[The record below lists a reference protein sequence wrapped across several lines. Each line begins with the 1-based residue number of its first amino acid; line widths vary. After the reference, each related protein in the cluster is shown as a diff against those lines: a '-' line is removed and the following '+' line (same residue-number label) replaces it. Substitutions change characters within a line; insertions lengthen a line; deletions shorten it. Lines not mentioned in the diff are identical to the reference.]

1 MWFKRTNWVLIAALS
16 VLGVLATYRRFAL
29 DAGPASLTTD
39 TQSSQLKTSAE
50 RVEFLG
56 RYLKLRTPISDAA
69 FRIVW
74 HDNSGFVPGPSDWSM
89 AAAVKVTPA
98 DSPTWLAGAKPVTQA
113 ADYPLGI
120 SQESPQVV
128 PADWHVTSV
137 GDRCARERA
146 LLIWHPEGVLEYVA
160 HTN

>member
-1 MWFKRTNWVLIAALS
+1 MWLKRTNWLLIAALS
-16 VLGVLATYRRFAL
+16 VLGVLAALCWFVL
-29 DAGPASLTTD
+29 DAEPPSLTTD

-56 RYLKLRTPISDAA
+56 RYLKLRTPVSDAA

-74 HDNSGFVPGPSDWSM
+74 HDNSGFVPGPSDWSVV
-89 AAAVKVTPA
+89 AAVKVTPT
-98 DSPTWLAGAKPVTQA
+98 DSPTWLTGAKPITQA
-113 ADYPLGI
+113 ADYPFGI
-120 SQESPQVV
+120 SRESPQVV

-137 GDRCARERA
+137 GDRYARERA